1 MYIVYRGSV
10 SFVLTARAEGELLE
24 NDQVL
29 IMMRL
34 SLCMIWLCVFQHVTI
49 ANPLN
54 PLHIRIPQSSREEK
68 EEKRGNG
75 VIENWLYSYFV
86 DNERD
91 DKEEEEERLLCEN
104 VK

>member
-54 PLHIRIPQSSREEK
+54 PLHIRIPQSSQEEK
-68 EEKRGNG
+68 EVR
-75 VIENWLYSYFV
+75 VS
-86 DNERD
+86 
-91 DKEEEEERLLCEN
+91 KEVRTMRQYEESLMTFYTVFSRLPF
-104 VK
+104 K